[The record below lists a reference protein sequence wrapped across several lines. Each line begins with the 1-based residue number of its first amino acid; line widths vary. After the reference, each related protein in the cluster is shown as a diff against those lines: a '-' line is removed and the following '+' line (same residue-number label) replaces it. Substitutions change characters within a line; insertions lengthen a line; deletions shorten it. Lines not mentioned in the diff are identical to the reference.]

1 MSRQQRLEAE
11 ADVSTSYGS
20 LDLHRLFNNG
30 STREGSASTTSF
42 GAEEEAVALA
52 AFNGDLRSVVDAK
65 MAKKKR
71 QPDDALENRQ
81 QPSNAVDPASLPPL
95 VVIRDGGS
103 RRISINRPPTDLSTT
118 SAAASS
124 SLDLPPSPR
133 QFCLDF
139 GRPASRDQASA
150 AACQRSGGEE
160 RERLVNDGARV
171 EEEGME
177 TEEEVLVNGEVVEK
191 DIDPEVDTA
200 TPEEKHQRMQARW
213 WYRIISPDVEVSLLF
228 KEFEKLSVC
237 CNKQTL
243 MRSSANQTEL
253 GSETLER
260 KIQSNKRRREHDKEV
275 RRMVQATKRK
285 NAAPKPP
292 GATATSS
299 AATSV
304 DASATPPAVFVLD
317 AAAAT
322 SAAIHSTASG
332 SRQSRPGLVHPP
344 NQQQQG
350 PRDVT
355 PSQQSKRSR
364 RGKTPQTRN
373 VPSQQ
378 KGPDS
383 KSKGPLQAPPG
394 VPPAAVTPK
403 GQGEASS
410 GSSTATLA
418 ATQKLNQAPGAAA
431 AKGKK
436 TKRAGK
442 KHKAATK
449 GGSTCGA
456 SASAVKP
463 QVSGQQT
470 RASSFH
476 SQPSK
481 AAVGSE
487 LVGGALAS
495 VKAGVAPRQQTESA
509 QGLQQVQ
516 NPPPPSDPA
525 FDPAHGHHIAES
537 LLREASSLTS
547 NAPLG
552 VVKNLSSRLPKDF
565 FASLNPRQRVEA
577 ARQVLDERIRRNI
590 QKERDDARQAAMAA
604 DNEVVKGN
612 KRVVELEKQL
622 EKEKQAY
629 AMKAKK
635 KEEAVERAKA
645 AMAVDF
651 KTASAVRPKF
661 RLAPNCDAASP
672 PPASSPAEKV
682 GQQILSQKDAPKP
695 GNKKN
700 RTRAWKNQTAS

>member
-1 MSRQQRLEAE
+1 
-11 ADVSTSYGS
+11 
-20 LDLHRLFNNG
+20 
-30 STREGSASTTSF
+30 
-42 GAEEEAVALA
+42 
-52 AFNGDLRSVVDAK
+52 
-65 MAKKKR
+65 
-71 QPDDALENRQ
+71 
-81 QPSNAVDPASLPPL
+81 
-95 VVIRDGGS
+95 
-103 RRISINRPPTDLSTT
+103 
-118 SAAASS
+118 
-124 SLDLPPSPR
+124 
-133 QFCLDF
+133 
-139 GRPASRDQASA
+139 
-150 AACQRSGGEE
+150 
-160 RERLVNDGARV
+160 
-171 EEEGME
+171 
-177 TEEEVLVNGEVVEK
+177 
-191 DIDPEVDTA
+191 
-200 TPEEKHQRMQARW
+200 
-213 WYRIISPDVEVSLLF
+213 
-228 KEFEKLSVC
+228 
-237 CNKQTL
+237 
-243 MRSSANQTEL
+243 
-253 GSETLER
+253 
-260 KIQSNKRRREHDKEV
+260 
-275 RRMVQATKRK
+275 MVQATKRK

-292 GATATSS
+292 D
-299 AATSV
+299 ATSV

-355 PSQQSKRSR
+355 PSQKSKRSR

-383 KSKGPLQAPPG
+383 KSKGPLQAPPSA
-394 VPPAAVTPK
+394 PPAAVTPK

-470 RASSFH
+470 GASSFH

-487 LVGGALAS
+487 LVGGASAS

-552 VVKNLSSRLPKDF
+552 VVKNLASRLPKDF

-622 EKEKQAY
+622 EKEKQAC

-651 KTASAVRPKF
+651 TTASAVRPKF

-700 RTRAWKNQTAS
+700 RTRPWKNQTAS

>member
-20 LDLHRLFNNG
+20 LDLHRLFNDASN
-30 STREGSASTTSF
+30 REGSASTTSF

-71 QPDDALENRQ
+71 QQDDALENRQ

-95 VVIRDGGS
+95 VVIKDGGS

-124 SLDLPPSPR
+124 SSDLPPSPR
-133 QFCLDF
+133 HFCLDF

-150 AACQRSGGEE
+150 AASQRSGGEE
-160 RERLVNDGARV
+160 RENSVNDGAGV

-177 TEEEVLVNGEVVEK
+177 TEEEVPVNGEAVEK

-200 TPEEKHQRMQARW
+200 TPEEKRQRMQARW
-213 WYRIISPDVEVSLLF
+213 WYRTISPDVEVSLLF
-228 KEFEKLSVC
+228 KEFAKLSVC

-285 NAAPKPP
+285 NATPKHP
-292 GATATSS
+292 

-304 DASATPPAVFVLD
+304 DASANPPAVFVLD

-322 SAAIHSTASG
+322 SAAIHTKAAG

-383 KSKGPLQAPPG
+383 KSKGPLQAPPNA
-394 VPPAAVTPK
+394 PNAAATPK

-410 GSSTATLA
+410 GSSTTTLA

-442 KHKAATK
+442 KHKAAAK
-449 GGSTCGA
+449 GDSTCGA

-463 QVSGQQT
+463 KVSGQQT
-470 RASSFH
+470 KASSFH

-487 LVGGALAS
+487 LVGGASAS
-495 VKAGVAPRQQTESA
+495 VKAGVAPRQQSDSA

-525 FDPAHGHHIAES
+525 FDPALGHHIAES
-537 LLREASSLTS
+537 LLREAASLTS
-547 NAPLG
+547 KAPLG
-552 VVKNLSSRLPKDF
+552 VVKNLASRLPKDF
-565 FASLNPRQRVEA
+565 FASFNPRQRVEA

-590 QKERDDARQAAMAA
+590 QQERDDARQAAMAA

-612 KRVVELEKQL
+612 QRVVELEKQL

-651 KTASAVRPKF
+651 KTASAVHPKF
-661 RLAPNCDAASP
+661 RLAPNCDAASR
-672 PPASSPAEKV
+672 PPASSPAQKD
-682 GQQILSQKDAPKP
+682 GQQILPQKDAPKP

-700 RTRAWKNQTAS
+700 RTRPWKNQTAS

>member
-1 MSRQQRLEAE
+1 M
-11 ADVSTSYGS
+11 
-20 LDLHRLFNNG
+20 
-30 STREGSASTTSF
+30 
-42 GAEEEAVALA
+42 
-52 AFNGDLRSVVDAK
+52 
-65 MAKKKR
+65 
-71 QPDDALENRQ
+71 
-81 QPSNAVDPASLPPL
+81 
-95 VVIRDGGS
+95 
-103 RRISINRPPTDLSTT
+103 
-118 SAAASS
+118 
-124 SLDLPPSPR
+124 
-133 QFCLDF
+133 
-139 GRPASRDQASA
+139 
-150 AACQRSGGEE
+150 
-160 RERLVNDGARV
+160 
-171 EEEGME
+171 
-177 TEEEVLVNGEVVEK
+177 
-191 DIDPEVDTA
+191 
-200 TPEEKHQRMQARW
+200 
-213 WYRIISPDVEVSLLF
+213 
-228 KEFEKLSVC
+228 
-237 CNKQTL
+237 
-243 MRSSANQTEL
+243 
-253 GSETLER
+253 
-260 KIQSNKRRREHDKEV
+260 
-275 RRMVQATKRK
+275 
-285 NAAPKPP
+285 
-292 GATATSS
+292 
-299 AATSV
+299 
-304 DASATPPAVFVLD
+304 
-317 AAAAT
+317 
-322 SAAIHSTASG
+322 
-332 SRQSRPGLVHPP
+332 
-344 NQQQQG
+344 
-350 PRDVT
+350 
-355 PSQQSKRSR
+355 
-364 RGKTPQTRN
+364 
-373 VPSQQ
+373 
-378 KGPDS
+378 
-383 KSKGPLQAPPG
+383 
-394 VPPAAVTPK
+394 
-403 GQGEASS
+403 
-410 GSSTATLA
+410 
-418 ATQKLNQAPGAAA
+418 PGAAA

-470 RASSFH
+470 GASSFH

-487 LVGGALAS
+487 LVGSASAS

-537 LLREASSLTS
+537 LLREASLLTS

-552 VVKNLSSRLPKDF
+552 VVKNLASRLPKDF

-622 EKEKQAY
+622 EKEKQAC

-651 KTASAVRPKF
+651 TTASAVRPKF

-682 GQQILSQKDAPKP
+682 GQQIPSQKDALKP

-700 RTRAWKNQTAS
+700 RTRSWKNQTAS

>member
-20 LDLHRLFNNG
+20 LDLHRLFG
-30 STREGSASTTSF
+30 DGPTREGSASTTSF

-65 MAKKKR
+65 VAKKKR
-71 QPDDALENRQ
+71 QQDDALENRQ

-95 VVIRDGGS
+95 VVIKDGGS
-103 RRISINRPPTDLSTT
+103 RRISINRPSTDLSTT
-118 SAAASS
+118 SATASS
-124 SLDLPPSPR
+124 SSDLPPSPR

-150 AACQRSGGEE
+150 AASQRSGGEE
-160 RERLVNDGARV
+160 RERSVNDGARE

-177 TEEEVLVNGEVVEK
+177 TEEEVPVNGEAVEK

-200 TPEEKHQRMQARW
+200 TPEEKRQRMQARW
-213 WYRIISPDVEVSLLF
+213 WYRIISPDVGVSLLF

-237 CNKQTL
+237 CKKQTL

-275 RRMVQATKRK
+275 RRIVQATKRK
-285 NAAPKPP
+285 DATPKPP
-292 GATATSS
+292 AAAATPS

-304 DASATPPAVFVLD
+304 GASATPPAVFVLD

-322 SAAIHSTASG
+322 SAAIHTTAAG
-332 SRQSRPGLVHPP
+332 SRQPRPGLVHPP

-355 PSQQSKRSR
+355 PSQPSKRSR
-364 RGKTPQTRN
+364 QGKTPQKRN

-378 KGPDS
+378 KGPNS
-383 KSKGPLQAPPG
+383 KSKGPLQAPSGAPT
-394 VPPAAVTPK
+394 AAATPK

-410 GSSTATLA
+410 GSSTATSA

-436 TKRAGK
+436 TKRGGR
-442 KHKAATK
+442 KHKAAAK

-456 SASAVKP
+456 SASAVQP
-463 QVSGQQT
+463 EVSAQQT
-470 RASSFH
+470 KASSN

-481 AAVGSE
+481 AAVGSKP
-487 LVGGALAS
+487 VGGASAP
-495 VKAGVAPRQQTESA
+495 VKASVAPRQQTESA
-509 QGLQQVQ
+509 QSSQQVQ

-537 LLREASSLTS
+537 LLREAASLTS
-547 NAPLG
+547 KAPLG
-552 VVKNLSSRLPKDF
+552 VVKDLASRLPKDF
-565 FASLNPRQRVEA
+565 FASFNPRQRVEA

-590 QKERDDARQAAMAA
+590 QQERDDARQAAMAA

-622 EKEKQAY
+622 EKEKQAC

-651 KTASAVRPKF
+651 TTASVVLPKF
-661 RLAPNCDAASP
+661 RLAPNCDAASLP
-672 PPASSPAEKV
+672 SASSPAAKD
-682 GQQILSQKDAPKP
+682 GQQILTQQDAPKP

-700 RTRAWKNQTAS
+700 RTRSWKNKTAS